1 MISDGGNSAPFCVA
15 RLNSDGA
22 SKSCEYFVEVGARA
36 RASRVSQVV
45 SRFCVCCVARRAAW
59 IVVRVTHTGTVV
71 PMVLGSAQCLF
82 TNATRFAF
90 SYLVFGRLRA
100 HPCVHVKSSLCAEQ
114 FQALQAT
121 CPLQREQTEPFPL
134 APGPRWALMEA
145 LVNYAARGPVVG
157 PVRVR
162 IIGDSML
169 RQTFWELVYL
179 LRGESV
185 FVDIYTFD
193 PISYVQVVLTDDRW
207 LMLLL
212 RIRVRV
218 SEP

>member
-1 MISDGGNSAPFCVA
+1 MISDGGNSEPFCVA

-22 SKSCEYFVEVGARA
+22 SKRCEYYVEDSRGDVPKKSRRLSLLRVLCRTPSRVDCCPSHSHRHRRSDGARLCPMPLYKCDQVRILLPGLRPPSCPSMRA
-36 RASRVSQVV
+36 RQELSV
-45 SRFCVCCVARRAAW
+45 
-59 IVVRVTHTGTVV
+59 
-71 PMVLGSAQCLF
+71 
-82 TNATRFAF
+82 
-90 SYLVFGRLRA
+90 
-100 HPCVHVKSSLCAEQ
+100 CAEQ

-157 PVRVR
+157 PVCVR
-162 IIGDSML
+162 IIGD
-169 RQTFWELVYL
+169 
-179 LRGESV
+179 
-185 FVDIYTFD
+185 FD
-193 PISYVQVVLTDDRW
+193 KHFGSSCISFAASPSSSTYIRLTLSAMCKWFSRNRW